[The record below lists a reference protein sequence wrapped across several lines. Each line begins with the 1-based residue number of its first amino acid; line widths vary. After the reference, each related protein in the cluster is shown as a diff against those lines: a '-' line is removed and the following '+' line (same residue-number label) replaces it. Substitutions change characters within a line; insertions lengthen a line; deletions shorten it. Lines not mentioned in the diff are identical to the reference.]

1 MSTTFAIIYKE
12 EEFPIAHRWFNGEEA
27 EIRWL
32 NALGELLPDD
42 TKVIPT
48 NNTAQG
54 IHTIGDLKDKIKKG
68 E

>member
-27 EIRWL
+27 ETRWL
-32 NALGELLPDD
+32 NTLGELLPDD
-42 TKVIPT
+42 TKVIP
-48 NNTAQG
+48 NDNTAQG
-54 IHTIGDLKDKIKKG
+54 IHTIGDIKNAIN